1 MLKGNSNYVKA
12 YNMAKIKRETTY
24 VRYLEEKEV
33 HKNMTSFWLEKA
45 IKEAKAAE
53 DFFKTIE
60 NMTKKERE
68 NL

>member
-12 YNMAKIKRETTY
+12 YNEAKIKRETAY
-24 VRYLEEKEV
+24 VRYLEEKEI
-33 HKNMTSFWLEKA
+33 HKNMTSFWLALA
-45 IKEAKAAE
+45 IKRALEAE
-53 DFFKTIE
+53 NYFKTIE

>member
-12 YNMAKIKRETTY
+12 YNKAKIRKETTY

-45 IKEAKAAE
+45 IKEALAAE
-53 DFFKTIE
+53 IFFKTIE
-60 NMTKKERE
+60 NLTKKERE